1 MRYSRLL
8 AVGAAMASVS
18 LAGAAS
24 AQTKEEGYS
33 YILDEDGL
41 LGDTLSSPPPI
52 LKGGFRPRRIL
63 LIRARATFVPE
74 MLKTVESM

>member
-1 MRYSRLL
+1 MRHSRLL
-8 AVGAAMASVS
+8 AALLAMASCS
-18 LAGAAS
+18 LAGGAS
-24 AQTKEEGYS
+24 AQTKEEGYT

-63 LIRARATFVPE
+63 LIRPRATFVAE
-74 MLKTVESM
+74 MLKSVETM